1 MRIRYGVGA
10 LALLSALWPCAQVLG
25 QATAT
30 TYTDSRGKKVQF
42 PLGDAS
48 FADAVAEFTP
58 GKPGVEDARW
68 SDSKLALGQPDYISE
83 EADERKPTSVA
94 LGCGGALVLH
104 FSDNAL
110 VDVPGPDL
118 YVFEVGPAVEAM
130 NLAISTDGE
139 RWTTVGDISGGTAEV
154 DISKVARRGDT
165 YRYVRLTDLK
175 SGCGGGFPGA
185 DVDAVGAIGS
195 TLGLSFDASVLF
207 DIDQS
212 ILKPEAQKS
221 LSEAAKQLA
230 RFSGAA
236 ITVEGHTDNTG
247 AADHNMTLSQSR
259 AESVRAFLLSQS
271 ELKGRAIAAKGF
283 GATRPIAPNDTQAGR
298 QKNRRVEIVVDLR
311 R

>member
-1 MRIRYGVGA
+1 MRIRQIVGA
-10 LALLSALWPCAQVLG
+10 LGVLSIVWPCAAVRG
-25 QATAT
+25 QAIAT
-30 TYTDSRGKKVQF
+30 TYTDSRGNKVEF

-48 FADAVAEFTP
+48 FADAVIAFVP
-58 GKPGVEDARW
+58 GKPSADDARW
-68 SDSKLALGQPDYISE
+68 SDSKLALAPPNYISE
-83 EADERKPTSVA
+83 DADERKPTAVA
-94 LGCGGALVLH
+94 LGCGGVLVLH

-110 VDVPGPDL
+110 VDVRGPDL
-118 YVFEVGPAVEAM
+118 YVFEVGPDVEAM

-139 RWTTVGDISGGTAEV
+139 QWTTVGDITGGTAAV

-175 SGCGGGFPGA
+175 SGCGGGWPGA

-195 TLGLSFDASVLF
+195 TLDLSFDASVLF
-207 DIDQS
+207 DVDQS
-212 ILKPEAQKS
+212 ILKPEAQKG
-221 LSEAAKQLA
+221 LSDAAKQLT

-247 AADHNMTLSQSR
+247 AADHNLTLSQSR
-259 AESVRAFLLSQS
+259 AESVRAFLLSQP
-271 ELKGRAIAAKGF
+271 ELQGRAIAAKGF
-283 GATRPIAPNDTQAGR
+283 GATRPIARNDTQAGR